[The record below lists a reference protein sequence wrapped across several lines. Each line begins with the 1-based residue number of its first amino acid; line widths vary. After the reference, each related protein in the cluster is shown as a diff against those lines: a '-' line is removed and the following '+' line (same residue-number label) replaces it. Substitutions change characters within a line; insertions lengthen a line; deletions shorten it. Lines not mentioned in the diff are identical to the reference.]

1 MSKKAPEQR
10 TRGQQVER
18 DRRSSAIAQAS
29 PSLQSPHGQFQNQL
43 GQQVQHSRQS
53 QLDSLAL
60 SSKLPQFQGVMV
72 LDKGQNSLASNVEQ
86 VPSGNNLSDKELA
99 ERAQVEKTVV
109 GSFQGTQ
116 PAQVKRSAQNKH
128 SGQVRAL
135 AQDLNSALV
144 KVSAHAIQ
152 SKPVQASVQN
162 KQMVQN
168 TAVVQRDNRRQ
179 STPYAL
185 NQQATQVFSSTQ
197 SSPKAHRT
205 QSSQMRQMGK
215 GTSSTQLQQEANIVR
230 NSQSKQS
237 DKRIPHAQNR
247 QQENRVSRIQR
258 TQIQNI
264 QQTSVSSSTLAVSSG
279 TKEGLAHA
287 SLNIQTDAKQSVQAN
302 AHVKQSVQANANLN
316 AVIQAKVNAHPND
329 AQSVLVVHSQGQ
341 MPQAG
346 RWQKPQS
353 SVELAQVKK
362 VRHEH
367 ANEAKLQIDVTE
379 KERSDHAYV
388 LSDGHHA
395 AKMQDGSRNILVQGR
410 LKAAN
415 LAQGASAVTNGAAH
429 AANRQS
435 SLEKDKAE
443 KSAKEAR
450 RSKQKQNKVRPA
462 KEQKLSN
469 YDHAAVNLALDSQSP
484 RRIHSKFRQRPHIP
498 KGRRRFVHISLW
510 KWCLAIFLLILLA
523 AGGVAYKGYSEFKTI
538 GSYVVPAQTEPY
550 ELKDGATV
558 STVVHNLAGQRYHSL
573 LLDLWVKF
581 NHFNYPVIQKGP
593 YLIDGQK
600 TLSQLLTDM
609 CEGNI
614 IKIKLPTV
622 ALIEGMTAAMV
633 RKRLLANPE
642 LVQDSQLSSIFAS
655 PSYFIERTLVKDAKD
670 VTLLEA
676 IGGTHNSLEGLL
688 MPATY
693 EYVKGQ
699 YTTLYL
705 VEKALIKMA
714 NFMREHYIE
723 RNHVIDD
730 VLSSPYEVLILASLV
745 ERESSLDS
753 ERPLIAGVFLN
764 RLRAN
769 IKLQTDP
776 AVMYGVSPEFKGPL
790 RLSQL
795 KKDTPYNTYTRT
807 GLPPT
812 PIAMP
817 SEGAILAV
825 LNPSETDYLFFVAK
839 GPDPK
844 DGHYFS
850 STLKEHNRAV
860 KQYRKAVQEYKRTA
874 QDKKAGASSLS
885 QNQDI
890 LVHEPQSNDTAQS
903 NSGKQETVSGKS
915 AVEFKIQ

>member
-1 MSKKAPEQR
+1 MSFRAHRQSLVSSVRADRSVRTTLKSPRLALHVRRTAQFADKQSFHKAAALLLTRFDTVGTKAKSKLDEAYEKQQTIAFDKQHKLSVDRRTRIISMSEKAPEHR
-10 TRGQQVER
+10 TRGQQLAV
-18 DRRSSAIAQAS
+18 DRRPKSGVQAS
-29 PSLQSPHGQFQNQL
+29 LGLQASQGQLRKQL
-43 GQQVQHSRQS
+43 GQHEQPFIQEQS
-53 QLDSLAL
+53 DNLAL
-60 SSKLPQFQGVMV
+60 SSRPSKFQG
-72 LDKGQNSLASNVEQ
+72 KH
-86 VPSGNNLSDKELA
+86 
-99 ERAQVEKTVV
+99 
-109 GSFQGTQ
+109 
-116 PAQVKRSAQNKH
+116 SAQSKATAQAIPSKQAKVAVQHKQTVQSPTAAPRGKSTQRTPNSNQQITKVVL
-128 SGQVRAL
+128 SAQSKKVAQGAQNTQRLQQGKRTSSLQNPQRQNIKQVRA
-135 AQDLNSALV
+135 SG
-144 KVSAHAIQ
+144 S
-152 SKPVQASVQN
+152 
-162 KQMVQN
+162 
-168 TAVVQRDNRRQ
+168 TGAVTGETHSR
-179 STPYAL
+179 
-185 NQQATQVFSSTQ
+185 
-197 SSPKAHRT
+197 
-205 QSSQMRQMGK
+205 
-215 GTSSTQLQQEANIVR
+215 NIGR
-230 NSQSKQS
+230 
-237 DKRIPHAQNR
+237 
-247 QQENRVSRIQR
+247 
-258 TQIQNI
+258 
-264 QQTSVSSSTLAVSSG
+264 L
-279 TKEGLAHA
+279 
-287 SLNIQTDAKQSVQAN
+287 
-302 AHVKQSVQANANLN
+302 ANANLN
-316 AVIQAKVNAHPND
+316 VQGNANLSAQVNANTKAQTDVSHND
-329 AQSVLVVHSQGQ
+329 AQSVFVVHSQGQ
-341 MPQAG
+341 LPKTG

-353 SVELAQVKK
+353 VVELAQVKK
-362 VRHEH
+362 ASHEH
-367 ANEAKLQIDVTE
+367 ANEAKQQIDVTDNGNL
-379 KERSDHAYV
+379 KQTYV
-388 LSDGHHA
+388 LSADQYA
-395 AKMQDGSRNILVQGR
+395 AQLATQLKDDTKNRVVQGGR
-410 LKAAN
+410 NRAN
-415 LAQGASAVTNGAAH
+415 LAQGVGAVTNRATNFGS
-429 AANRQS
+429 QS
-435 SLEKDKAE
+435 APL
-443 KSAKEAR
+443 AKE
-450 RSKQKQNKVRPA
+450 RSKHSVTMAERHIQKQNKA
-462 KEQKLSN
+462 KSSEEQRLSN
-469 YDHAAVNLALDSQSP
+469 HDAVNSALDIQTP
-484 RRIHSKFRQRPHIP
+484 RRVHSKFRQRPHIP

-538 GSYVVPAQTEPY
+538 GSYVVPAQSEPY

-593 YLIDGQK
+593 YLVDGQK

-614 IKIKLPTV
+614 IKLKLPTV

-633 RKRLLANPE
+633 KKRLLANRE
-642 LVQDSQLSSIFAS
+642 LVQDPQLSSIFAS
-655 PSYFIERTLVKDAKD
+655 PSYFIERTLVKDARD

-693 EYVKGQ
+693 EYVKDQ

-730 VLSSPYEVLILASLV
+730 VISSPYEVLILASLV

-764 RLRAN
+764 RLRAK

-795 KKDTPYNTYTRT
+795 KKDTPYNTYTRI

-874 QDKKAGASSLS
+874 QDKKAVASSSS

-890 LVHEPQSNDTAQS
+890 LVHETQSDNTVQSNLD
-903 NSGKQETVSGKS
+903 KQENVSGNS
-915 AVEFKIQ
+915 AVEFNIQ